1 MGGVTPPLHSEV
13 LNMGKIIKKYGVLL
27 RSRNEISGAFG
38 GSDLRWMRG
47 ATSDDSGD
55 YLSEEQRSRRLKMS
69 LPQGAD
75 RFWATTASL
84 VTYIAVLCRVPRSL
98 FRHKFG
104 QPDAPFISLWFLTL
118 IFAFAACAQPSRLAV
133 KSSLE
138 PVEVSGFADFNEKDL
153 SVSKNAA
160 ISDAL
165 KNAVEEAAGLFSG
178 EPSEIAALGKTPH
191 SYIRKYKLLSAAR
204 EGGLYRA
211 RVRAYV
217 ELSKITAGLRG
228 QTQETASQAVS
239 KAALEVLESGP
250 GAGDNFAAAFKKNL
264 AGSQVVFEDYPWLKA
279 APAAQGKTLA
289 ELLSSSRDSGAE
301 LMFYVRA
308 EARPVGAGLATGFY
322 PVNCEAKLEVYDAAS
337 GRRLFQDSSQANA
350 LDASE
355 SASGVKALYSAGE
368 LMAQRAALNLARMA
382 RKSFELKLRV
392 RKLGKISN
400 LKILKGSV
408 DKLGAKSLRLESY
421 SDGEA
426 LFTISPLSPDP
437 QELASALLRQD
448 ELGLELES
456 ATQTEVVFSANK

>member
-1 MGGVTPPLHSEV
+1 
-13 LNMGKIIKKYGVLL
+13 MGKIIQKYGVLL

-38 GSDLRWMRG
+38 GSDLRWMRD
-47 ATSDDSGD
+47 ATRGTRRAVFPQPLGRSEDSGA
-55 YLSEEQRSRRLKMS
+55 YLSEEQRSRRSKMS

-104 QPDAPFISLWFLTL
+104 QPDAPFISLRFLTL
-118 IFAFAACAQPSRLAV
+118 VFAFAACAQPSRLAV
-133 KSSLE
+133 TSSPE
-138 PVEVSGFADFNEKDL
+138 PVEVSGLADFNEKDL
-153 SVSKNAA
+153 AVSKNAA

-191 SYIRKYKLLSAAR
+191 SYIREYKLLSAAR

-228 QTQETASQAVS
+228 QTRETARQAVS

-279 APAAQGKTLA
+279 VGAQKKMLA
-289 ELLSSSRDSGAE
+289 ELLSSSRDSGAD

-308 EARPVGAGLATGFY
+308 EARPAGAGLAAGFY

-337 GRRLFQDSSQANA
+337 GRQLLQDLSQANA

-368 LMAQRAALNLARMA
+368 LMAQRTALNLARMA

-392 RKLGKISN
+392 RKLGGISN

-426 LFTISPLSPDP
+426 LFTISPASPDP
-437 QELASALLRQD
+437 QEFASALLRQD